1 MTLQELY
8 SILKSTGFPVSYY
21 HFKDSQK
28 PPFICYFVSYSSNFD
43 ADNKVYQKI
52 ENAQIELYTDKKDL
66 EAEKILED
74 LLDEN
79 EIPYETAETFIES
92 EKLYQKIYEV
102 RLI

>member
-8 SILKSTGFPVSYY
+8 TILKSTGFPVSYY
-21 HFKDSQK
+21 HFKNPEK
-28 PPFICYFVSYSSNFD
+28 PPFICYFVSHSSNFD
-43 ADNKVYQKI
+43 ADDKVYQKI
-52 ENAQIELYTDKKDL
+52 GNVQIELYTDKKDL

-79 EIPYETAETFIES
+79 EISYETTESFIAS
-92 EKLYQKIYEV
+92 EKLYQKIYEA